1 MLMISA
7 DARSRGWTGWSFVP
21 ILWWPSMILAGY
33 IRPVISGGDV
43 VSEKSRTQ
51 VQAGGRQKAAKRS
64 GRYRKTRQ
72 SPRAS
77 RHPIGFWAHG
87 HVLLQSQPSLG
98 LAKNVCLLAIV
109 SSGIRRAYVRPG
121 SRDDGP
127 ALQKNF
133 SSRYN
138 CNVPDFRR
146 QSASAAASSVLA
158 SGHCS
163 TSETPAS
170 ASLLTLRS
178 MVDAAASNTG
188 GIGAT

>member
-1 MLMISA
+1 MDRLEFRTDTLVALNDPGRLHSA
-7 DARSRGWTGWSFVP
+7 GDQWRRRGVRTIPHSGPAGRSP
-21 ILWWPSMILAGY
+21 
-33 IRPVISGGDV
+33 
-43 VSEKSRTQ
+43 
-51 VQAGGRQKAAKRS
+51 KAAKRS

-72 SPRAS
+72 SPCAS
-77 RHPIGFWAHG
+77 RHTLA
-87 HVLLQSQPSLG
+87 VAAKLG
-98 LAKNVCLLAIV
+98 PGEKVCLLAIV

-138 CNVPDFRR
+138 CSVPDFRR

-178 MVDAAASNTG
+178 MVDAAASSTG

>member
-1 MLMISA
+1 MDRLEFRTDTLVALNDPGRLHSA
-7 DARSRGWTGWSFVP
+7 GDQWRRRGVRTIPHSGPGRRSP
-21 ILWWPSMILAGY
+21 
-33 IRPVISGGDV
+33 
-43 VSEKSRTQ
+43 
-51 VQAGGRQKAAKRS
+51 KAAKRS

-72 SPRAS
+72 SRVSTPNRVSGA
-77 RHPIGFWAHG
+77 WACTLA
-87 HVLLQSQPSLG
+87 VAAKLG
-98 LAKNVCLLAIV
+98 LGEKVCLLAIV

>member
-1 MLMISA
+1 MDRLEFRTDTLVALNDPGRLHSA
-7 DARSRGWTGWSFVP
+7 GDQWRRRGVRKIP
-21 ILWWPSMILAGY
+21 H
-33 IRPVISGGDV
+33 SGP
-43 VSEKSRTQ
+43 
-51 VQAGGRQKAAKRS
+51 GGRSPKAAKRS
-64 GRYRKTRQ
+64 GRYRRTRQ
-72 SPRAS
+72 SPCAS
-77 RHPIGFWAHG
+77 RHPIGFRAHG

-98 LAKNVCLLAIV
+98 LAKKFALLAIV

>member
-51 VQAGGRQKAAKRS
+51 VQPGGRQKAAKRS

-77 RHPIGFWAHG
+77 RHTLA
-87 HVLLQSQPSLG
+87 VAAKLG
-98 LAKNVCLLAIV
+98 PGEKVCLLAIV

-138 CNVPDFRR
+138 CSVPDFRR

>member
-1 MLMISA
+1 
-7 DARSRGWTGWSFVP
+7 
-21 ILWWPSMILAGY
+21 MILAGY
-33 IRPVISGGDV
+33 IRPLISGGDV
-43 VSEKSRTQ
+43 VSEQSRTQ
-51 VQAGGRQKAAKRS
+51 VQPGGRRKAAKRS

-72 SPRAS
+72 IALRVSTPDRVSGA
-77 RHPIGFWAHG
+77 WACTLA
-87 HVLLQSQPSLG
+87 VAAKLG
-98 LAKNVCLLAIV
+98 LGEKVCLLAIV

>member
-1 MLMISA
+1 MDRLEFRTDTLVALNDPGRLHSA
-7 DARSRGWTGWSFVP
+7 GDQWRRRGVRKIPHSGPAGRSPKGSET
-21 ILWWPSMILAGY
+21 
-33 IRPVISGGDV
+33 IRPIPQN
-43 VSEKSRTQ
+43 T
-51 VQAGGRQKAAKRS
+51 AI
-64 GRYRKTRQ
+64 
-72 SPRAS
+72 AS
-77 RHPIGFWAHG
+77 RVSTPNRVLGAWA
-87 HVLLQSQPSLG
+87 SAKLG
-98 LAKNVCLLAIV
+98 LGKNVCLLAIV
-109 SSGIRRAYVRPG
+109 SSGIRRAYVRPC

-138 CNVPDFRR
+138 CSVPDFRR

>member
-51 VQAGGRQKAAKRS
+51 VQARGRQSSETIRPIPQNTAIASRVSTPNRVLGAWACTLAVAAK
-64 GRYRKTRQ
+64 
-72 SPRAS
+72 
-77 RHPIGFWAHG
+77 
-87 HVLLQSQPSLG
+87 LG
-98 LAKNVCLLAIV
+98 LGKNVCLLAIV

>member
-1 MLMISA
+1 MRVLGDGQVGVSYRYFGGLNDPGRLHSA
-7 DARSRGWTGWSFVP
+7 GDQWRRRGVRKIPHSGPGGRSPKGSET
-21 ILWWPSMILAGY
+21 
-33 IRPVISGGDV
+33 IRPIPQDTAIALR
-43 VSEKSRTQ
+43 VSTPDR
-51 VQAGGRQKAAKRS
+51 VLGAWACALAVAAK
-64 GRYRKTRQ
+64 
-72 SPRAS
+72 
-77 RHPIGFWAHG
+77 
-87 HVLLQSQPSLG
+87 LG
-98 LAKNVCLLAIV
+98 LGGNVCLLAIV

-121 SRDDGP
+121 SRDDGT

-138 CNVPDFRR
+138 CSVPDFRR

-188 GIGAT
+188 GIGAS

>member
-1 MLMISA
+1 
-7 DARSRGWTGWSFVP
+7 
-21 ILWWPSMILAGY
+21 MILAGY

-64 GRYRKTRQ
+64 GRYRNTAI
-72 SPRAS
+72 AS
-77 RHPIGFWAHG
+77 RVSTPDRVLGAWACALA
-87 HVLLQSQPSLG
+87 VAAKLG
-98 LAKNVCLLAIV
+98 LGGNVCLLAIV

-138 CNVPDFRR
+138 CSVPDFRR

>member
-1 MLMISA
+1 MRFSGMDRLEFRTDTLVALNDPGRLHSA
-7 DARSRGWTGWSFVP
+7 TDQWRRRGVRKIP
-21 ILWWPSMILAGY
+21 H
-33 IRPVISGGDV
+33 SGP
-43 VSEKSRTQ
+43 
-51 VQAGGRQKAAKRS
+51 GGRSPKAAKRS

-72 SPRAS
+72 IALRVSTPDRVSGA
-77 RHPIGFWAHG
+77 WACTLA
-87 HVLLQSQPSLG
+87 VAAKLG
-98 LAKNVCLLAIV
+98 LGEKACLLAIV

>member
-1 MLMISA
+1 MGRLEFRTDTLVALNDPGRLHSA
-7 DARSRGWTGWSFVP
+7 GDQWRRRGVRKILHSGPDGRSPKGSET
-21 ILWWPSMILAGY
+21 
-33 IRPVISGGDV
+33 IRPIPQNTAIASG
-43 VSEKSRTQ
+43 VSAPNRVLGAWACTLA
-51 VQAGGRQKAAKRS
+51 VAAK
-64 GRYRKTRQ
+64 
-72 SPRAS
+72 
-77 RHPIGFWAHG
+77 
-87 HVLLQSQPSLG
+87 LG
-98 LAKNVCLLAIV
+98 LGENVCLLAIV
-109 SSGIRRAYVRPG
+109 SSGIRRAYVRPC

-133 SSRYN
+133 RSRYN
-138 CNVPDFRR
+138 CSVPDFRR

>member
-1 MLMISA
+1 MDRLEFRTDTLVALNDPGRLHSA
-7 DARSRGWTGWSFVP
+7 GDQWRRRGVRKIP
-21 ILWWPSMILAGY
+21 H
-33 IRPVISGGDV
+33 SGP
-43 VSEKSRTQ
+43 
-51 VQAGGRQKAAKRS
+51 GGRSPKAAKRS

-72 SPRAS
+72 SPCAS
-77 RHPIGFWAHG
+77 RHPIGFWAHA
-87 HVLLQSQPSLG
+87 VAAKLG
-98 LAKNVCLLAIV
+98 PGEKVCLLAIV

-146 QSASAAASSVLA
+146 QSASAAASSVLT

-178 MVDAAASNTG
+178 MVDAAASSTG
-188 GIGAT
+188 GIGAI